1 MPREKQPDIKI
12 WQPLKNREEMEVQQ
26 PAAGDPGR
34 TDQGFD
40 ESEEGSEIEE
50 GFMNLSM
57 LLHPA

>member
-1 MPREKQPDIKI
+1 M
-12 WQPLKNREEMEVQQ
+12 EMQQ